1 MNHNCE
7 SNAKGQ
13 YLVSEPISRTVSS
26 ALVRRA
32 SLSAVLE
39 YAWDAGEFTATD
51 AMARV
56 GLTRS
61 TTIDV
66 IDELVDRGLLR
77 ELANARAGGDY
88 RKGRPARRFE
98 LRSDAG
104 AVVGID
110 AGRSHLTTTVSDLR
124 GGTLVRKHVAL
135 DPDHD
140 QPGVRREAAASAL
153 DSALDAASLSR
164 ADVVALCVGV
174 PAPVDGSGRS
184 PAHRDDFWLRMNP
197 GFADEFADSIAF
209 VRVENDAYL
218 AAAAERMSGAAAG
231 CDDFVTLLAG
241 ERLGAGI
248 CVDGRILRGAHGGV
262 GETVAF
268 DHVIGVGGAWGLGYR
283 AAEWAREAVAA
294 GDVAAG
300 SPLAVLKPDALDGR
314 QVLELAAAGDA
325 DALKIAERVGGL
337 LAIVTGVFG
346 SLFDPRRVIIAGAVA
361 AGIQPVLEAAR
372 RALGDELDLPAPE
385 LCASPLGADVVSIG
399 AVAAALESARAGIL
413 DLPRFQRA

>member
-1 MNHNCE
+1 M
-7 SNAKGQ
+7 SD
-13 YLVSEPISRTVSS
+13 PISRAASS
-26 ALVRRA
+26 AHVRRA

-39 YAWDAGEFTATD
+39 HAWDSGEFTATD

-98 LRSDAG
+98 LRADAG

-110 AGRSHLTTTVSDLR
+110 AGRGHLTTTVSDLR
-124 GGTLVRKHVAL
+124 GTTLLRDHVTL

-140 QPGVRREAAASAL
+140 EPAVRREAAASAL
-153 DSALDAASLSR
+153 DSALDAAGLRR

-174 PAPVDGSGRS
+174 PAPVDGAGHS

-197 GFADEFADSIAF
+197 GFTDEFADSIAF

-268 DHVIGVGGAWGLGYR
+268 DHVIGVRGAWGLGYR

-294 GDVAAG
+294 GDVAPDSA
-300 SPLAVLKPDALDGR
+300 LAAVPSMELDGR
-314 QVLELAAAGDA
+314 RVLELAAAGDA
-325 DALKIAERVGGL
+325 DALRIAQRVGDL
-337 LAIVTGVFG
+337 LAVVTGVFG
-346 SLFDPRRVIIAGAVA
+346 SFFDPRRVIIAGAVA
-361 AGIQPVLEAAR
+361 AGIEPVLEAAR
-372 RALGDELDLPAPE
+372 RSLSGELDLPGPE
-385 LCASPLGADVVSIG
+385 LLASPLGADVVSLG

-413 DLPRFQRA
+413 DLSRFQRA